1 MGVEEDGEEAGK
13 NTQED
18 YSLVIPSAAVGWGE
32 GSVCTKCVLVG
43 CSWVS
48 ACGAG
53 KERNKIRVAV
63 GKCQRNAAI
72 VSNQMFTSITWFI
85 VQ

>member
-13 NTQED
+13 NTPED

-48 ACGAG
+48 ACG
-53 KERNKIRVAV
+53 
-63 GKCQRNAAI
+63 
-72 VSNQMFTSITWFI
+72 
-85 VQ
+85 